1 MLRIHRVQLFDN
13 LSDPAMEDALYYIAS
28 IQRLVGLAAQAAW
41 AWTGG
46 PSIRA
51 GRSTGRWPQRPGQR
65 WRLDSGGEAARAE
78 RRKASIRAKVE
89 HPFRYVKRQFGY
101 AWVRYRGL
109 AKNRT
114 RLCLLFGLANR

>member
-1 MLRIHRVQLFDN
+1 MLRIHCVQLFDN
-13 LSDPAMEDALYYIAS
+13 LSDPAMEDALYDIAS
-28 IQRLVGLAAQAAW
+28 IQRLVGLAARAAW

-51 GRSTGRWPQRPGQR
+51 GR
-65 WRLDSGGEAARAE
+65 AE
-78 RRKASIRAKVE
+78 RRMASIRAKVE

-109 AKNRT
+109 AKHRT

>member
-1 MLRIHRVQLFDN
+1 MLRIHCVHLFDN
-13 LSDPAMEDALYYIAS
+13 LREPAMEDALFDIAS
-28 IQRLVGLAAQAAW
+28 IQRLVGLAARAAW

-51 GRSTGRWPQRPGQR
+51 GRSTGRWPSGPGNGGAWTRAAKPREPSGARRRSEQR
-65 WRLDSGGEAARAE
+65 W
-78 RRKASIRAKVE
+78 SI
-89 HPFRYVKRQFGY
+89 PFRYVKRQFGY

-114 RLCLLFGLANR
+114 RLCLLFGLAIR